1 MERLLAE
8 IEQLRKRYP
17 TVQVGEYNRW
27 LMITEYL
34 LPHGWNRERTRLLFI
49 IAPEYPHR
57 PPDNFYV
64 DAGLR
69 LAAGNQMPSNY
80 SEGQCPAGGQ
90 WGCFSFHAEVWRPAP
105 EIEKG
110 DNIVTFL
117 TAVRLRLQEI
127 N

>member
-1 MERLLAE
+1 MERLLVE

-17 TVQVGEYNRW
+17 TVQIGEDTRW
-27 LMITEYL
+27 LMIPEYP
-34 LPHGWNRERTRLLFI
+34 LPVGWNRERTRLLFMI
-49 IAPEYPHR
+49 PPEYPHR

-64 DAGLR
+64 DVGLK
-69 LAAGNQMPSNY
+69 LAVSNQMPSNY

-90 WGCFSFHAEVWRPAP
+90 WGCFSFHAEVWCPAP

-110 DNIVTFL
+110 DNVLTFL
-117 TAVRLRLQEI
+117 IAVRLRLQEL